1 MTMATAGMPRVSSVD
16 CSDWLFT
23 LMRSSPRRLRSRVS
37 KRSNS
42 PRMRPMSAARSLP
55 AGAARHS
62 RISASMAA
70 SWRFDSGV
78 SRYSGSSAAARS

>member
-1 MTMATAGMPRVSSVD
+1 MATAGMPRVSSVD

-42 PRMRPMSAARSLP
+42 ARMRAMSAVRSAP
-55 AGAARHS
+55 GGFARHS
-62 RISASMAA
+62 RTRASIAA
-70 SWRFDSGV
+70 SSRFDSGE
-78 SRYSGSSAAARS
+78 SSTAGRSATVRS